1 MGNYSN
7 AIPNIQIESLLSVSP
22 SKFTDPRQVRRVSA
36 DGSSADPF
44 GSDILGGCL
53 SVLLYYNQ
61 TCPEDSGWL
70 HAGWIKESL
79 GKALLEQPIFCGRL
93 RKIGANAG
101 DHDKR
106 LEIVSND
113 SGIRLVEARMPL
125 TLAEFLGSKSLQDA
139 ETELVFWKDIDR
151 EDPNFSPLFYL
162 QVTNFE
168 GGGYSFGIS
177 SSLLLA
183 DFLFKELSFLKRW
196 AEIHNNIM
204 LSSPKTESP
213 IYYLPKFKRDVGST
227 ACVFGSSPSKKTGKT
242 AIFNVR
248 NSESKLITSSLALL
262 CVEEIESKL
271 TSDDH
276 KSASEYFSL
285 FVNEPGNVKVEKC
298 SKLGIVKANL
308 GLDKMGV
315 TSSNWD
321 ELIGANEVEFRKGN
335 RPVHVSFWVGSVSG
349 NLDQI
354 VMAIPSSEKGISGGK
369 ILVTIPNAKQ
379 I

>member
-53 SVLLYYNQ
+53 NVLLYYNQ
-61 TCPEDSGWL
+61 ACQEDSGWL

-93 RKIGANAG
+93 RRIGANAG

-162 QVTNFE
+162 QVLYNIFFYYYYFIHH
-168 GGGYSFGIS
+168 GMWIIS
-177 SSLLLA
+177 S
-183 DFLFKELSFLKRW
+183 
-196 AEIHNNIM
+196 N
-204 LSSPKTESP
+204 
-213 IYYLPKFKRDVGST
+213 
-227 ACVFGSSPSKKTGKT
+227 
-242 AIFNVR
+242 
-248 NSESKLITSSLALL
+248 
-262 CVEEIESKL
+262 
-271 TSDDH
+271 
-276 KSASEYFSL
+276 
-285 FVNEPGNVKVEKC
+285 
-298 SKLGIVKANL
+298 
-308 GLDKMGV
+308 
-315 TSSNWD
+315 
-321 ELIGANEVEFRKGN
+321 
-335 RPVHVSFWVGSVSG
+335 
-349 NLDQI
+349 
-354 VMAIPSSEKGISGGK
+354 K
-369 ILVTIPNAKQ
+369 I
-379 I
+379 